1 MDCRLEMWKYISYD
15 LNPSNGIT
23 IIMESTIIGVKL
35 AIVLYQKL
43 NGE

>member
-23 IIMESTIIGVKL
+23 EESTIIGVKL